1 VVLVHGGARVPRGR
15 KGAVGVRCRCRQVQ
29 VGKEDDT
36 TSRTGSRRR
45 SGRKEERVAKVEGK
59 RAQ

>member
-1 VVLVHGGARVPRGR
+1 
-15 KGAVGVRCRCRQVQ
+15 VQ

>member
-1 VVLVHGGARVPRGR
+1 
-15 KGAVGVRCRCRQVQ
+15 VQ

-45 SGRKEERVAKVEGK
+45 SGREEERVAKVEGK